1 MPCLT
6 TATRTTTEITQT
18 GCSTKNLFRSIN
30 KSVPPTGHMHKLF
43 CVFGDFYL
51 SGTQDSEVTK
61 SLIGSLE
68 FFFANG
74 HSLDACLCF
83 VVVEQEKS
91 IVKCLLVYVE
101 NQTNIAKQNLF
112 QWEKLGHCEQVRWA
126 YLPVW
131 ITSQYAGL
139 ATSCPVTEPFIVIRN
154 HKVRHSAVTKKN

>member
-1 MPCLT
+1 
-6 TATRTTTEITQT
+6 
-18 GCSTKNLFRSIN
+18 
-30 KSVPPTGHMHKLF
+30 MHKLF
-43 CVFGDFYL
+43 CVFGDFYV

-91 IVKCLLVYVE
+91 IAKCLLVYVE
-101 NQTNIAKQNLF
+101 NQTNIVKQNLF
-112 QWEKLGHCEQVRWA
+112 QWEKLGHCERVRWA
-126 YLPVW
+126 YLPVR

-139 ATSCPVTEPFIVIRN
+139 ATSCPVTEPFIVKGTI
-154 HKVRHSAVTKKN
+154 K